1 MPEMRVVPS
10 RVLGKFRHVQRAHI
24 NRARSIQLFQH
35 GCCHLGHE
43 ITPDF

>member
-1 MPEMRVVPS
+1 MAEMRVVPG
-10 RVLGKFRHVQRAHI
+10 RVLGKFRHIQGAHI

-35 GCCHLGHE
+35 GCRDLGHE

>member
-1 MPEMRVVPS
+1 MAEMRIMPCG
-10 RVLGKFRHVQRAHI
+10 VLGKFRHVQRTHI

-35 GCCHLGHE
+35 GCRDLGHE